1 MHERKGWDVNENM
14 LLQTDAFEQR
24 SQMPEEHVYA
34 LLDTIRHAIMAGFK
48 RSRNSTSG
56 NDPIYPEVVLAMGLR
71 FTGIIITVFD
81 LSDLYGMSES
91 SVKRYINMFFNVVD
105 FNTDL
110 AEIIERNLV

>member
-24 SQMPEEHVYA
+24 FQMPEEHVYA

-71 FTGIIITVFD
+71 FTGIGSTAFD
-81 LSDLYGMSES
+81 LADLYGMSEL
-91 SVKRYINMFFNVVD
+91 SVKRCIIMFLDAVNL
-105 FNTDL
+105 NTDL
-110 AEIIERNLV
+110 A